1 MAALENA
8 TPRPEDAV
16 PRGDDGISG
25 TSDATSDLDSR
36 VSPAKRD
43 GAPEPRPRAQD
54 VAPGSRTRTQDGA
67 LSRSPLVYT
76 RRLIAFEVVAVLAVS
91 LGRSAV
97 SAFISLMGSLTA
109 SKALSAQRAPLNQSA
124 APGRPWLDLSYQVY
138 GIAFGLAPVLL
149 VAYLLARE
157 GASLRTL
164 GADRSRPW
172 WDLGRGAAVAA
183 VIGGSGLGLYLAA
196 HAAGAALTVVP
207 TTLPPVWWRIPVLI
221 ASAFQNAALEEVV
234 VLGYLLRRFKQA
246 GWSDGRSDAV
256 SALIR
261 GSYHLYQGF
270 GGFVGNLVMGLIFAR
285 LYRRWG
291 RVMPL
296 LVAHGL
302 IDTVAFVGYVLIA
315 PHVSWLPH

>member
-8 TPRPEDAV
+8 PTRAEPEA
-16 PRGDDGISG
+16 RGW
-25 TSDATSDLDSR
+25 
-36 VSPAKRD
+36 PA
-43 GAPEPRPRAQD
+43 
-54 VAPGSRTRTQDGA
+54 S
-67 LSRSPLVYT
+67 YT
-76 RRLIAFEVVAVLAVS
+76 RKLIAFEVVAVLAVS

-97 SAFISLMGSLTA
+97 SAFIDLMGSLTA
-109 SKALSAQRAPLNQSA
+109 PQALSSQQATLNGSA

-164 GADRSRPW
+164 GADRTRPW
-172 WDLGRGAAVAA
+172 RDLGAGAAVAA
-183 VIGGSGLGLYLAA
+183 VIGGSGLALYLAA

-207 TTLPPVWWRIPVLI
+207 TTLPPVWWRIPVLVG
-221 ASAFQNAALEEVV
+221 SAFQNAALEEVV

-246 GWSDGRSDAV
+246 GWSDTRADWV
-256 SALIR
+256 SALVR

-291 RVMPL
+291 RVAPL
-296 LVAHGL
+296 LLAHAL
-302 IDTVAFVGYVLIA
+302 IDTTAFVGYVLLA
-315 PHVSWLPH
+315 GRVSWLPH